1 MVMARI
7 LTLILLCAVFI
18 APAIGVAGQ
27 TDDRLNELFE
37 RLHVTQDPAEA
48 QQLEQII
55 WVIWK
60 RSELE
65 STNILMQQGEEAMNA
80 GDFTTAL
87 QTFNAMVKLEPEF
100 AEGWNKR
107 ATIHYL
113 IDNYA
118 ASVADVERTLALE
131 PRHFGALAGL
141 GLVYDS
147 MHEKKKALEAYRS
160 ALEIHPNLFGVQIR
174 IEQLSKEIEGQKI

>member
-7 LTLILLCAVFI
+7 LTLIMLCAVFI

-160 ALEIHPNLFGVQIR
+160 ALEIHPNLFGVQIS